1 MVSKVETG
9 FDSQTNAKASSRSPP
24 STINHWTFRS
34 PAFQAPARAGP
45 DLQYASA
52 LPAFWPSPQQGW
64 PPRQDAAAVIAH
76 SQPAGAIAAG
86 AGAVREGVGPGP
98 GPTVWTAG

>member
-1 MVSKVETG
+1 MISKVETG
-9 FDSQTNAKASSRSPP
+9 FESQTKAQASSRSPP
-24 STINHWTFRS
+24 SIINHWTFRA
-34 PAFQAPARAGP
+34 PAFQSPARAGP

-76 SQPAGAIAAG
+76 LRPARAIAAR
-86 AGAVREGVGPGP
+86 AVRMRTRLLP
-98 GPTVWTAG
+98 ARDS